1 MVEVTVIERKLKEL
15 DRYLQQLSRYQG
27 VTGEELR
34 QDLEKAWAVEHG
46 LQLCIQILL
55 DVGNH
60 LLSEKGVFVSDY
72 KSIFFELAHL
82 GVLPMD
88 FAKRISGMAGFRN
101 ILVHAYGEVDLEKV
115 AQMLR
120 ENLGDFRE
128 FAEYLCTYLQEE
140 EKEDEH

>member
-1 MVEVTVIERKLKEL
+1 MVEVTVIERKLKDL

-27 VTGEELR
+27 ITGEELR
-34 QDLEKAWAVEHG
+34 HDLEKAWAVEHG

-72 KSIFFELAHL
+72 KSIFFELARL

-115 AQMLR
+115 AQMLS
-120 ENLGDFRE
+120 ENLGDFRK
-128 FAEYLCTYLQEE
+128 FAEYLCTYLQEQE
-140 EKEDEH
+140 EDDEH